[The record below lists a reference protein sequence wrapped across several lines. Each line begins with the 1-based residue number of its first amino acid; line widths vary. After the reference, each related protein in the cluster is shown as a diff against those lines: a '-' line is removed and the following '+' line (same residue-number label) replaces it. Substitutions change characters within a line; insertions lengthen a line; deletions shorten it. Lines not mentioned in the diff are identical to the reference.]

1 MSTTFSPIWPRRKP
15 GLFFMNFPKRVNF
28 QTSSPSSDKSLVIV
42 GSKNPVKLDCTNE
55 AFSQAFATEFLVN
68 GVNAASQVSE
78 QPIGDAETL
87 LGAIN
92 RVKNAK
98 MAFPEADYWI
108 GIEGGIANDEFGM
121 NAFAWIYIEDKSG
134 LSGKA
139 KTGTFYLPKGIAQL
153 INSGM
158 ELGHAD
164 DQFFAKENSKQQ
176 GGSVGILTH
185 GVVDRK
191 AYYTQA
197 IILALIPFLNKNL
210 F

>member
-1 MSTTFSPIWPRRKP
+1 
-15 GLFFMNFPKRVNF
+15 MNFPKRVNF
-28 QTSSPSSDKSLVIV
+28 QSSAASTDKSLIIV

-55 AFSQAFATEFLVN
+55 AFSLAFSTEFLVN

-108 GIEGGIANDEFGM
+108 GIEGGIENDEFGM
-121 NAFAWIYIEDKSG
+121 NAFAWIYIENKSG

-139 KTGTFYLPKGIAQL
+139 KTGTFYLPKGITNL

>member
-1 MSTTFSPIWPRRKP
+1 
-15 GLFFMNFPKRVNF
+15 MNFPKRVNL
-28 QTSSPSSDKSLVIV
+28 QAISSSDKSLVIV
-42 GSKNPVKLDCTNE
+42 GSKNPVKLDCTSE
-55 AFSQAFATEFLVN
+55 AFSMAFSKEFLVN
-68 GVNAASQVSE
+68 GVSAASLVSD
-78 QPIGDAETL
+78 QPIGDAETF

-92 RVKNAK
+92 RVNNAK
-98 MAFPEADYWI
+98 IAFPEADYWI

-139 KTGTFYLPKGIAQL
+139 KTGTFYLPKGIEKL
-153 INSGM
+153 INTGL
-158 ELGHAD
+158 ELGQAD
-164 DQFFAKENSKQQ
+164 DQFFDKENSKQQ

-185 GVVDRK
+185 GVIDRK

-197 IILALIPFLNKNL
+197 IILSLIPFLNKNI

>member
-1 MSTTFSPIWPRRKP
+1 
-15 GLFFMNFPKRVNF
+15 MNFPKRVNF
-28 QTSSPSSDKSLVIV
+28 QASATDKPLVIV

-55 AFSQAFATEFLVN
+55 AFSLAFSKEFLVN
-68 GVNAASQVSE
+68 GVSAASQVSE

-108 GIEGGIANDEFGM
+108 GIEGGIVNDEFGM

-134 LSGKA
+134 LNGKA
-139 KTGTFYLPKGIAQL
+139 KTGTFYLPKGISQL
-153 INSGM
+153 INSGL

-164 DQFFAKENSKQQ
+164 DQYFAKENSKQQ